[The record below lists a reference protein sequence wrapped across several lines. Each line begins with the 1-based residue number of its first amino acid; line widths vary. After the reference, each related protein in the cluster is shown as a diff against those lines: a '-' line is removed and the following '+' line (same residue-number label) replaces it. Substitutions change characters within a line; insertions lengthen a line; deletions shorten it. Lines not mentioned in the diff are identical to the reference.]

1 LSSAATLSG
10 SFGPADW
17 AVVLGVLVLTTWIG
31 ARKAGEQKTLRDF
44 FLGGR
49 RLPWYAV
56 SASIVAT
63 EISAVTFIG
72 LPASI
77 YMGDAQYLQIV
88 ILGSL
93 VARVLVG
100 VVLVPRYYEHE
111 VYSPYEYMA
120 ARLGGRVR
128 ETTTLLFA
136 LGGVLGQSARVFM
149 TALVLRV
156 ILFREL
162 GWLEDSIGVPPLAAA
177 VCAIGIVAVAW
188 TWIGGIATV
197 VWTDAV
203 LFLLFLAGAAIAL
216 VTVGAHVDGGLAAAL
231 GDAHAAGKLRVLD
244 FSSDLTDSFTVLAA
258 LIGMGIGGVGAYGTD
273 QLMAQ
278 RLFCCRT
285 AGEARRAMIASY
297 VAVIPILLVA
307 LVGAALWSYHV
318 QHPLAGAAAAL
329 VAARSDAVFPVFV
342 VEVVPAGLKG
352 VVLAGAFA
360 AAISS
365 LDSIL
370 AALAQT
376 TLGAA
381 LRGGRGARERAQDP
395 DQDRRTLRV
404 SRALVLCWA
413 VVLCAAA
420 VWIERLADDHGS
432 VLELALAMAG
442 YTGGGL
448 LAGFFLAFLPLRIDG
463 RGYPWGAALSV
474 FTIFALNA
482 HRPAIEEL
490 VGDPGLVCLGFGAL
504 TATLWIFLRVVPD
517 LGAGVKTVRVVCQSL
532 LLIAGLAAIA
542 WLGEHGYFVRS
553 DPAGRPL
560 RAVLAWPYYIP
571 LGALVAFLWGWG
583 LSGSRAAGAFGAPA
597 GGVSQQ
603 SVAASA
609 RR

>member
-1 LSSAATLSG
+1 MNGTETLRG
-10 SFGPADW
+10 SFGLLDW
-17 AVVLGVLVLTTWIG
+17 AVVLGVLALTTWIG

-100 VVLVPRYYEHE
+100 LVLVPRYYERE
-111 VYSPYEYMA
+111 VYSPYDYMA
-120 ARLGGRVR
+120 ARLGGPVR
-128 ETTTLLFA
+128 GTTTILFA

-162 GWLEDSIGVPPLAAA
+162 GWIAEVTGIPPLVSA
-177 VCAIGIVAVAW
+177 VAAIGLVAVLW
-188 TWIGGIATV
+188 TWMGGIATV

-203 LFLLFLAGAAIAL
+203 LFVLFLLGAAIAL
-216 VTVGAHVDGGLAAAL
+216 VTVGAHVEGGLAGAL
-231 GDAHAAGKLRVLD
+231 GEAHAAGKLRVFDLALD
-244 FSSDLTDSFTVLAA
+244 PTDSFTVLAA

-273 QLMAQ
+273 QFMAQ
-278 RLFCCRT
+278 RLFCCAT
-285 AGEARRAMIASY
+285 PAEARRAIIASY
-297 VAVIPILLVA
+297 AAVIPILLVA
-307 LVGAALWSYHV
+307 LVGAALWSYHL
-318 QHPLAGAAAAL
+318 QHPLEGVAAAL
-329 VAARSDAVFPVFV
+329 VAERGDRVFPVFV

-376 TLGAA
+376 TLAA
-381 LRGGRGARERAQDP
+381 GFWRRRGDFDAAGEE
-395 DQDRRTLRV
+395 RRTLRA
-404 SRALVLCWA
+404 SRALVLGWA
-413 VVLCAAA
+413 LVLCAAA
-420 VWIERLADDHGS
+420 VGIERLADDHGS
-432 VLELALAMAG
+432 VLELALSMAG
-442 YTGGGL
+442 YTGGAL

-463 RGYPWGAALSV
+463 RGFPWGAALSV
-474 FTIFALNA
+474 GVIFALNA
-482 HRPAIEEL
+482 RRPAIEGL
-490 VGDPGLVCLGFGAL
+490 VGSAADATAL
-504 TATLWIFLRVVPD
+504 LA
-517 LGAGVKTVRVVCQSL
+517 AL
-532 LLIAGLAAIA
+532 LLAAWICLRLLPELRAGLPARRVAAQTA
-542 WLGEHGYFVRS
+542 LLVLGLALLVLLGRHGYFL
-553 DPAGRPL
+553 RPDASGEPT

-571 LGALVAFLWGWG
+571 LGALIAFLWGWG
-583 LSGSRAAGAFGAPA
+583 LAGRRQ
-597 GGVSQQ
+597 GGLREQDPNSSPV
-603 SVAASA
+603 
-609 RR
+609 